1 MNYVFWLIP
10 GVLLVVLGIPAIV
23 GFLGLYL
30 AKECDRWVE
39 EFPATEV
46 GSLLR
51 EADCPP
57 VELATEGV
65 GSIDAEA
72 QIPMQPSEARAL

>member
-1 MNYVFWLIP
+1 MNYVSWLIP
-10 GVLLVVLGIPAIV
+10 GVLLVVLTIPAIL
-23 GFLGLYL
+23 GLLGLYL
-30 AKECDRWVE
+30 AKECDRWVD

-46 GSLLR
+46 GSFFR

-57 VELATEGV
+57 VELAAAGV

-72 QIPMQPSEARAL
+72 QIPIRPSEARAL

>member
-1 MNYVFWLIP
+1 MNYAFWLIP
-10 GVLLVVLGIPAIV
+10 GLLPVVLAIPAIL
-23 GFLGLYL
+23 GLLGLYL
-30 AKECDRWVE
+30 AKKCDRWME
-39 EFPATEV
+39 PATEV

-57 VELATEGV
+57 VELAAEGV

-72 QIPMQPSEARAL
+72 QMPMRPF